1 MVLCGWRKTVKE
13 MTRANEKIDLIEK
26 ELATL
31 TDRIEEISLA
41 LREIRDLKLEIKGI
55 KVFLGRMHPEF
66 KNQFPEIMQKIS
78 D

>member
-1 MVLCGWRKTVKE
+1 MKEVARVKE
-13 MTRANEKIDLIEK
+13 KFDLIEK

-31 TDRIEEISLA
+31 TDRVEEISHA
-41 LREIRDLKLEIKGI
+41 LREIEDLKIEIKGI

-66 KNQFPEIMQKIS
+66 KIQFPEIMQKLR

>member
-1 MVLCGWRKTVKE
+1 MKEVARVKE
-13 MTRANEKIDLIEK
+13 KFDLIEK

-31 TDRIEEISLA
+31 TDRVEEISRA
-41 LREIRDLKLEIKGI
+41 LREIEDLKIEIKGI

-66 KNQFPEIMQKIS
+66 KNQFPEIMQKLR

>member
-1 MVLCGWRKTVKE
+1 VARVKE
-13 MTRANEKIDLIEK
+13 KFDLIEK

-31 TDRIEEISLA
+31 TDRVEEISRA
-41 LREIRDLKLEIKGI
+41 LREIEDLKIEIKGI

-66 KNQFPEIMQKIS
+66 KNQFPEIMQKLR

>member
-1 MVLCGWRKTVKE
+1 MARVKE
-13 MTRANEKIDLIEK
+13 KFDLIEK

-31 TDRIEEISLA
+31 TDRVEEISHA
-41 LREIRDLKLEIKGI
+41 LREIEDLKIEIKGI

-66 KNQFPEIMQKIS
+66 KIQFPEIMQKLK

>member
-1 MVLCGWRKTVKE
+1 VKE

-31 TDRIEEISLA
+31 TDRVEEISLA

-66 KNQFPEIMQKIS
+66 KNQFPEIMQKIG

>member
-1 MVLCGWRKTVKE
+1 MARVKE
-13 MTRANEKIDLIEK
+13 KFDLIEK

-31 TDRIEEISLA
+31 TDRVEEISRA
-41 LREIRDLKLEIKGI
+41 LREIEDLKIEIKGI

-66 KNQFPEIMQKIS
+66 KNQFPEIMQKLR